1 MDFYTDE
8 EIGRIIKNARISLD
22 LTQVTLGDR
31 LGVQPAAV
39 QKWESGKVTNIK
51 RSILRQLALELK
63 ISPAVLIGIK
73 NSEID

>member
-22 LTQVTLGDR
+22 LTQATLGER

-73 NSEID
+73 EGDE

>member
-22 LTQVTLGDR
+22 LTQATLGER

-51 RSILRQLALELK
+51 RSILRQLALVLK
-63 ISPAVLIGIK
+63 ISPAILIGIK
-73 NSEID
+73 EGDE

>member
-22 LTQVTLGDR
+22 LTQATLGER

-39 QKWESGKVTNIK
+39 QKWEAGRVTNIK
-51 RSILRQLALELK
+51 RPILRQLALELK

-73 NSEID
+73 E